1 MKESIIIKNFGPI
14 NEIEIND
21 IRPFT
26 VFIGESGSGKSTILK
41 VIALFRWIF
50 KMVSIRSYLK
60 QSGITSSPFTFDFKE
75 YLKND
80 GIGDYLTSST
90 EIIYQNGDC
99 TIKYTPKTGLKT
111 TDIKDRMQLSIEKIS
126 FISDKR
132 NIIPDILANKVS
144 IGESAFYIKETLND
158 YLLAAKEIRELSIDY
173 LGVKLVVK
181 KTNSGEKYFIQNIV
195 DDKDYEINLED
206 ASSGTQNVSP
216 LSLIIEYFSKSYNLT
231 KSFNNSLLSYLVHSD
246 NLSKFDAVTDVGD
259 IKNRRVNIHIEEPEL
274 SLYPES
280 QRNLINFLIRK
291 CFAQS
296 HDEYDMTLMLT
307 THSPYILNHVNLLIK
322 AGEKGILE
330 EGAQL
335 LYENVDLYEVSNG
348 SLNNLKLK
356 DSKIID
362 TRSLSNPISDIY
374 ARYNE
379 LDKL

>member
-1 MKESIIIKNFGPI
+1 MKESLIIRNFGPI
-14 NEIEIND
+14 KDIEIGD

-41 VIALFRWIF
+41 VVALFRWIF

-60 QSGITSSPFTFDFKE
+60 HSKITSSPFTFDFKE

-80 GIGDYLTSST
+80 GINDYLMPNT
-90 EIIYQNGDC
+90 EIIYQNGEC
-99 TIKYTPKTGLKT
+99 SIRYTPKTGLKT
-111 TDIKDRMQLSIEKIS
+111 TDIKDRKQLSIEKIS

-144 IGESAFYIKETLND
+144 LGESAFYIKETLND
-158 YLLAAKEIRELSIDY
+158 YLLAAKEIRELTIDY

-181 KTNSGEKYFIQNIV
+181 KTNSGEKYFIQNIL
-195 DDKDYEINLED
+195 DDKNYEINLED
-206 ASSGTQNVSP
+206 ASSGTQNISP

-231 KSFNNSLLSYLVHSD
+231 KSFNNSLFSYLVHSD
-246 NLSKFDAVTDVGD
+246 NLSKFDAVTDVGN

-280 QRNLINFLIRK
+280 QRNLINFLVRK
-291 CFAQS
+291 CFIQS
-296 HDEYDMTLMLT
+296 HNEYNMTLMLT
-307 THSPYILNHVNLLIK
+307 THSPYILNHVNLLTK
-322 AGEKGILE
+322 AGEKGQLE

-335 LYENVDLYEVSNG
+335 FYEDVDLYEVSNG
-348 SLNNLKLK
+348 YLNNLKL
-356 DSKIID
+356 SNSNVID